1 MQRSRRKG
9 CISFAISKLGLLFS
23 INQIVYLLIAMWV
36 YNAVPDKML
45 MVFAM
50 IFGAHLMPYSWHYD
64 SKSYLVLSI
73 LIPIMAQIV
82 GLTLPVWS
90 LATIMVVIEILF
102 SIFLSIENGK
112 LFTNAYRATRTQHPG
127 Q

>member
-23 INQIVYLLIAMWV
+23 INQIVYLLIAMWG

-50 IFGAHLMPYSWHYD
+50 IFGAHLMPYSWLYD

-90 LATIMVVIEILF
+90 LAAIMVVIEILF